1 MTKGAFTGGLLA
13 VALGLVAG
21 TAMPGDAAAQT
32 GTWSTKAPMPT
43 ARVDTAA
50 AVVDGKMYVIG
61 GTLGKEPFTANE
73 QYDPATDRW
82 RARAPMPRGIHH
94 QGLAVVDGKIY
105 AFGGFTLPAHGGPV
119 DVALVYDPKADSWRT
134 LPNLSSPRASPSAVA
149 LDGKIH
155 VIGGRGPD
163 AVTVP
168 THEVFDPATEQW
180 SRLAPL
186 PKGRDHAGLI
196 VVDGKIHA
204 IGGRLLGP
212 DTNQSFHD
220 VYDPATDTWTPAAP
234 LPTARSSFGLAEY
247 HGMLL
252 VVGGENQIMGPA
264 GAYKENE
271 GYDIKTG
278 RWVKLAPLPGGR
290 HAMGAAAIGT
300 AAYFAGGGTTRG
312 PLAGTNEL
320 LVFTLP

>member
-1 MTKGAFTGGLLA
+1 MTRAMFA
-13 VALGLVAG
+13 VLFACVAM
-21 TAMPGDAAAQT
+21 AWPAAGSAQ
-32 GTWSTKAPMPT
+32 GKWSTKAPMPT

-50 AVVDGKMYVIG
+50 IVVDGKMYVIG
-61 GTLGKEPFTANE
+61 GTLGKDPFTANE
-73 QYDPATDRW
+73 VYDPATDTW
-82 RARAPMPRGIHH
+82 QTRAPMPRGVHH
-94 QGLAVVDGKIY
+94 QGLATVNGKIY
-105 AFGGFTLPAHGGPV
+105 AFGGFTQPAHGGPID
-119 DVALVYDPKADSWRT
+119 DVYEYDTKADSWRA
-134 LPNLSSPRASPSAVA
+134 LPKLSSLRASPSAVA

-168 THEVFDPATEQW
+168 THEVFDPATAQW
-180 SRLAPL
+180 SRRAPL

-212 DTNQSFHD
+212 DSNQSFHD
-220 VYDPATDTWTPAAP
+220 VYDSATDTWTPAAP
-234 LPTARSSFGLAEY
+234 LPTARSSVGLAEY
-247 HGMLL
+247 RGKIL
-252 VVGGENQIMGPA
+252 VVGGENEVQGPE
-264 GAYKENE
+264 GAYRDNE

-278 RWVKLAPLPGGR
+278 KWEKLAPLPSGR
-290 HAMGAAAIGT
+290 HAMGAASIG
-300 AAYFAGGGTTRG
+300 ASAYFAGGGTTRG